1 MLRKKKL
8 KKVNDIKLKFK
19 VWDTYGKPIDKFK
32 GSPKDIIKRMR
43 GIIKK
48 YS

>member
-1 MLRKKKL
+1 MRKIS
-8 KKVNDIKLKFK
+8 KVKLKFK
-19 VWDTYGKPIDKFK
+19 VWDEFGKPIDKFK

-43 GIIKK
+43 GVIKK